1 MKKVAAIIRPF
12 KLDEIKDRLGEVGV
26 RGLVV
31 TEVKFEDLCGGPGLK
46 ELGFSVGF
54 TPRLKIETVVPDNMV
69 DDVVDVIL
77 EASMDGGGTNEWLV
91 VVDVEDAVR
100 IRTGERGEEVL

>member
-31 TEVKFEDLCGGPGLK
+31 TEVKFEDLDGGSGLK

-54 TPRLKIETVVPDNMV
+54 SPRLKIETVVPDDIV
-69 DDVVDVIL
+69 DDVIDVIL
-77 EASMDGGGTNEWLV
+77 EVSMDGTTGSEWLI
-91 VVDVEDAVR
+91 VVDVKDAVR

>member
-1 MKKVAAIIRPF
+1 MKKVIAVIRPF
-12 KLDEIKDRLGEVGV
+12 SLDEVRERLTEVGV

-31 TEVKFEDLCGGPGLK
+31 TEVKFEDPSQGK
-46 ELGFSVGF
+46 ELEMFGLATSFS
-54 TPRLKIETVVPDNMV
+54 PRLKIETVVTDELV
-69 DDVVDVIL
+69 DEVIATVVDICAGAV
-77 EASMDGGGTNEWLV
+77 SGKEWIA